1 MLDGFGWLILINFVI
16 FCVVLSHLELTP
28 QKCLMHET
36 LLSQIQ
42 FMLPQP
48 LQTCSGPTGSR
59 TTSSMPSSAG
69 SEAQVHL
76 TASGLSALDPQD
88 GALNENIWKHSNL
101 IFWSLIYS
109 IEIPC
114 IPCRSHPRSNRFQLL
129 GPQRLHRKLIRCDS
143 QDRFV
148 PRKIIETSLN
158 IFESACFSSIQ
169 LDWLWL
175 AVAPGQNSGW
185 VTALGSRAFFCFC
198 QPQWRS
204 GHRVMPPRRDFKC
217 EAVCNTWYF
226 PSTVPTITLII
237 MFCLQPLW
245 KSRWIP
251 SPMRT
256 SLWGAM
262 LP

>member
-1 MLDGFGWLILINFVI
+1 MI
-16 FCVVLSHLELTP
+16 FCVFLGHLELTP
-28 QKCLMHET
+28 QRRLIHET

-69 SEAQVHL
+69 SEAHVHL

-88 GALNENIWKHSNL
+88 GALNENLWTHSNL

-114 IPCRSHPRSNRFQLL
+114 VPCRSHPGSNRFQLL

-148 PRKIIETSLN
+148 PRKI
-158 IFESACFSSIQ
+158 FEI
-169 LDWLWL
+169 LKLLWNVGL
-175 AVAPGQNSGW
+175 AMIGCSPGQNSGW

-204 GHRVMPPRRDFKC
+204 GHRVMPPQARFQDF
-217 EAVCNTWYF
+217 N
-226 PSTVPTITLII
+226 STHNH
-237 MFCLQPLW
+237 
-245 KSRWIP
+245 
-251 SPMRT
+251 
-256 SLWGAM
+256 
-262 LP
+262 